1 MQDQNNKI
9 EERLNGISNKVVA
22 LETTQGF
29 ILAELKEIRKD
40 VSNHLTDVRSDISDI
55 KKQQSARPSWMI
67 SILLTGMSSIIVA
80 LIVFSLK

>member
-9 EERLNGISNKVVA
+9 ENRLTT

-29 ILAELKEIRKD
+29 ILKELKNIKD
-40 VSNHLTDVRSDISDI
+40 NHLKTIYEKVDRIESTLN
-55 KKQQSARPSWMI
+55 ARPSWLI

-80 LIVFSLK
+80 LIVYSVTK